1 MSVAAIGY
9 HLFFTITPKTTP
21 HKYMETAILL
31 PNCLYTVLYLYGAT
45 VTFFTLLFEAIATQC
60 ISKQL
65 QVPKN
70 TTGDSEST
78 GLKIIAR
85 N

>member
-1 MSVAAIGY
+1 
-9 HLFFTITPKTTP
+9 
-21 HKYMETAILL
+21 METAILL
-31 PNCLYTVLYLYGAT
+31 PNNCLYAVLYLYRAT
-45 VTFFTLLFEAIATQC
+45 VTFFTLLFEAIATHC

-85 N
+85 NWSDPL

>member
-1 MSVAAIGY
+1 MQLMFLIV
-9 HLFFTITPKTTP
+9 TMP
-21 HKYMETAILL
+21 HIHTETAILL
-31 PNCLYTVLYLYGAT
+31 LNCLYAVLYLYGAT

-78 GLKIIAR
+78 GFKVIAR

>member
-1 MSVAAIGY
+1 
-9 HLFFTITPKTTP
+9 
-21 HKYMETAILL
+21 METAILL
-31 PNCLYTVLYLYGAT
+31 PNCLYAVLYLYGAT

-65 QVPKN
+65 Q
-70 TTGDSEST
+70 GDSEST
-78 GLKIIAR
+78 DLKIIAR